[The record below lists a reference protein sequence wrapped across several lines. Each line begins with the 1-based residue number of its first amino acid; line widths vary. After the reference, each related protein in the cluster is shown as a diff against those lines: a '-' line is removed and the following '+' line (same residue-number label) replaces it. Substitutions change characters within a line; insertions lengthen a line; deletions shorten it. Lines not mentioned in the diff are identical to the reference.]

1 MPECTCR
8 GLNPDCFK
16 CGGWG
21 WINDPI
27 LKHKTKPPVR
37 KTPHAE
43 LSSKPSG
50 KMRKSKEEEENKTP
64 CPHCGEK
71 VINLGYHIK
80 YKHKIIHKKA
90 AERKRK
96 EEEDL
101 EQPEIERKRKR
112 LKEERANRQAEGE
125 RKRKEEADLKRKR
138 FEHYRRIEEE
148 EQAKLKK
155 EAVRKRKEEEER
167 RKVEESRIARKKALF
182 ARLKDVFESDFL
194 SADEVLA
201 ADPDAALVSDKEY
214 DALKTLFVREW
225 AARELQVQLDLEQ
238 SAAVAAIK
246 GDIQVVALAGSGK
259 TRTLVTRAIFLVK
272 HCRVAPHALL
282 LLAFNK
288 KAAEEM
294 KGRLAQ
300 ALGEDLPHVMTFHA
314 LAHALVHPE
323 ETLVFDDASANQLGL
338 SREVQ
343 EVIDEHVR
351 SQEYGN
357 LIRDLM
363 LAHFRDDWEHIV
375 DGRFQMTMNEF
386 LAHRRALPRESLKGD
401 YVKSFGEKVIANALF
416 EHGVEYRYERNFRW
430 NGINYRPDFTIF
442 IGTKGGVIIEYF
454 GLTGD
459 TDYDKMSQAK
469 RKFWAGKNE
478 WKFIEFSPEDLAK
491 KSVDAFVRLLLQK
504 LQEAGVSY
512 QRRPEEEIWE
522 LVKRRALDG
531 FTAAMKTF
539 VGRCRKGN
547 LSPDNLESMVA
558 GHRACSKSESLFLDV
573 GVSVYRGYLQRL
585 AAGNKEDFDG
595 LMWCSV
601 SIVREGRTRFARDKG
616 REQGDVAQ
624 MKFVMIDEFQDF
636 SVMFFERVNAIR
648 SANPGAQF
656 FCVGDDWQAINAFAG
671 SNLRFFTDFSQYFRD
686 SSQSYI
692 RRNYRSPK
700 LVVAVG
706 NALMVGRG
714 PAAEPERSDAGR
726 VLLCKLN
733 EFRPSAAEEALHRG
747 DEITPAVLRLVRRF
761 LDRGQNVVMLSRR
774 NGVPWYVNYNKA
786 ADGPPDELVRFRK
799 HVCSFLPEEEH
810 ECVRVSTTHR
820 YKGLEES
827 AVIVLDA
834 VERSYPLIHPTRM
847 FLRVFGDSIDRIE
860 DEERRLFY
868 VAVTRAK
875 DSLALVTETLTESQ
889 YLGDIRR
896 KVRLRSLPW
905 AKLPPMPSL
914 DAARFEVRVFNAYDV
929 KDQLKS
935 LYRWNAE
942 GKYWHRAVL
951 AEGFSFSA
959 LLDQPW
965 AKHNVRVEVYSETG
979 KLLHG
984 DERPTGH
991 RWSTRK

>member
-1 MPECTCR
+1 M
-8 GLNPDCFK
+8 
-16 CGGWG
+16 
-21 WINDPI
+21 
-27 LKHKTKPPVR
+27 
-37 KTPHAE
+37 
-43 LSSKPSG
+43 
-50 KMRKSKEEEENKTP
+50 
-64 CPHCGEK
+64 
-71 VINLGYHIK
+71 
-80 YKHKIIHKKA
+80 
-90 AERKRK
+90 
-96 EEEDL
+96 
-101 EQPEIERKRKR
+101 
-112 LKEERANRQAEGE
+112 
-125 RKRKEEADLKRKR
+125 
-138 FEHYRRIEEE
+138 
-148 EQAKLKK
+148 
-155 EAVRKRKEEEER
+155 
-167 RKVEESRIARKKALF
+167 
-182 ARLKDVFESDFL
+182 
-194 SADEVLA
+194 
-201 ADPDAALVSDKEY
+201 
-214 DALKTLFVREW
+214 
-225 AARELQVQLDLEQ
+225 QLDLEQ
-238 SAAVAAIK
+238 SAAVAATK
-246 GDIQVVALAGSGK
+246 GDIQVVARAGSGK
-259 TRTLVTRAIFLVK
+259 TRTLVTRAIFLLK
-272 HCRVAPHALL
+272 HCRVAPRALL

-323 ETLVFDDASANQLGL
+323 ETLVFDDASADQLGL

-416 EHGVEYRYERNFRW
+416 EYGVEYRYERNFRW

-442 IGTKGGVIIEYF
+442 IGTKSGVIIEYF

-459 TDYDKMSQAK
+459 TDYDEMSQAK

-491 KSVDAFVRLLLQK
+491 NGVDAFVQLLLQK

-585 AAGNKEDFDG
+585 AAGKKEDFDG
-595 LMWCSV
+595 LMWRSV

-636 SVMFFERVNAIR
+636 SVMFFELVDAIR
-648 SANPGAQF
+648 SANPDAQF

-671 SNLRFFTDFSQYFRD
+671 SDLRFFTDFSQYFRD
-686 SSQSYI
+686 TSQRYI

-726 VLLCKLN
+726 VRLCKLN
-733 EFRPSAAEEALHRG
+733 EFRPSAAEEALHSG
-747 DEITPAVLRLVRRF
+747 DDITPAVLRLVRRF
-761 LDRGQNVVMLSRR
+761 LDRGQDVVMLSRR
-774 NGVPWYVNYNKA
+774 NGVPWYVSYNKA
-786 ADGPPDELVRFRK
+786 TEGPPDALVRFQE
-799 HVCSFLPEEEH
+799 HVCSFLPEEER

-834 VERSYPLIHPTRM
+834 VERSYPLIHPTWM
-847 FLRVFGDSIDRIE
+847 FLRVFGDSIDRIVN
-860 DEERRLFY
+860 EERRLFY

-889 YLGDIRR
+889 YIGDIRR
-896 KVRLRSLPW
+896 QVRLSSLSW
-905 AKLPPMPSL
+905 AALPPIPSL
-914 DAARFEVRVFNAYDV
+914 DGARFEVRVFNAFDV
-929 KDQLKS
+929 KDQLKD
-935 LYRWNAE
+935 LYRWNSA

-951 AEGFSFSA
+951 AEGFSVSA

-979 KLLHG
+979 ELLHP
-984 DERPTGH
+984 R
-991 RWSTRK
+991 

>member
-1 MPECTCR
+1 MY
-8 GLNPDCFK
+8 
-16 CGGWG
+16 
-21 WINDPI
+21 PI
-27 LKHKTKPPVR
+27 VKHRSKPIIP
-37 KTPHAE
+37 TGSPAG

-50 KMRKSKEEEENKTP
+50 KRRKSKEEEKNKKIEPTP

-71 VINLGYHIK
+71 VINLGYHIR
-80 YKHKIIHKKA
+80 YSHRSAYKKA
-90 AERKRK
+90 EERKRKEEEERKQPEIEHKGKRLEEERAKRKEEAERKRKEEGERKRKRYEHYRRVEEEERSKRKEEEERKRK
-96 EEEDL
+96 EEED
-101 EQPEIERKRKR
+101 
-112 LKEERANRQAEGE
+112 
-125 RKRKEEADLKRKR
+125 
-138 FEHYRRIEEE
+138 
-148 EQAKLKK
+148 
-155 EAVRKRKEEEER
+155 R
-167 RKVEESRIARKKALF
+167 RKAEESRIARKKALV
-182 ARLKDVFESDFL
+182 ARLKEFFESDFL
-194 SADEVLA
+194 FADEVLA
-201 ADPDAALVSDKEY
+201 ADPDAALVSDKEC
-214 DALKTLFVREW
+214 DELKTLFVREW

-238 SAAVAAIK
+238 SAAVAATK
-246 GDIQVVALAGSGK
+246 GDIQVVARAGSGK
-259 TRTLVTRAIFLVK
+259 TRTLVTRAIFLLK
-272 HCRVAPHALL
+272 HCRVASRALL

-343 EVIDEHVR
+343 EVINEHLR
-351 SQEYGN
+351 SREYGN

-363 LAHFRDDWEHIV
+363 LAHFRDDWERIE
-375 DGRFQMTMNEF
+375 DGRFQLTMDEF
-386 LAHRRALPRESLKGD
+386 LAHRRALPRESLNGD

-416 EHGVEYRYERNFRW
+416 EYGVEYRYERNFRW

-459 TDYDKMSQAK
+459 PDYDEMSQAK

-491 KSVDAFVRLLLQK
+491 NGVDAFVQLLLQK
-504 LQEAGVSY
+504 LQKAGVSY
-512 QRRPEEEIWE
+512 QRRSEEEIWE
-522 LVKRRALDG
+522 LVRRRALDR
-531 FTAAMKTF
+531 FTVAMGNF
-539 VGRCRKGN
+539 VSRCRERN

-558 GHRACSKSESLFLDV
+558 GHRACSKAESLFLDV

-585 AAGNKEDFDG
+585 AAGNKEDFAG
-595 LMWCSV
+595 LMWRSV
-601 SIVREGRTRFARDKG
+601 SLVREGWTRFARDKG

-636 SVMFFERVNAIR
+636 SDMFFELVDAIR

-671 SNLRFFTDFSQYFRD
+671 SDLRFFTDFRHYFRD
-686 SSQSYI
+686 TSQRYI

-706 NALMVGRG
+706 NALMDGRG

-726 VLLCKLN
+726 VRLCKLN
-733 EFRPSAAEEALHRG
+733 EFSPSAAEEARHSG

-761 LDRGQNVVMLSRR
+761 LDRGLDVVMLSRR
-774 NGVPWYVNYNKA
+774 NDVPWYVNYNKA
-786 ADGPPDELVRFRK
+786 TDGPPDELVRFRK
-799 HVCSFLPEEEH
+799 HVCSFLPEEDR
-810 ECVRVSTTHR
+810 ECVRISTTHR

-834 VERSYPLIHPTRM
+834 VERSYPLIHPTWF
-847 FLRVFGDSIDRIE
+847 FLRIFGDSIDRIV

-875 DSLALVTETLTESQ
+875 NSLALVTETLTESQ

-896 KVRLRSLPW
+896 QVRLSSLSW
-905 AKLPPMPSL
+905 ADLPPVPSL
-914 DAARFEVRVFNAYDV
+914 DGARLEIRVFNAQDV
-929 KDQLKS
+929 RDQLRTLK
-935 LYRWNAE
+935 YHFEPA
-942 GKYWHRAVL
+942 GKYWKKAVL

-965 AKHNVRVEVYSETG
+965 AKHNVRVEVYSETL
-979 KLLHG
+979 KLLHP
-984 DERPTGH
+984 R
-991 RWSTRK
+991 